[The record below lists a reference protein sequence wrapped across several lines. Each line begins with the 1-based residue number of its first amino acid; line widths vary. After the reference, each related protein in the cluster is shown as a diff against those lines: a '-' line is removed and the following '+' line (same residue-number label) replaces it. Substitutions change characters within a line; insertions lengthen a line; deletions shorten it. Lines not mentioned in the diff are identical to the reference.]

1 MIANAEK
8 VTFKRKGWSYR
19 TAAPVLG
26 VTYQYLCDVL
36 NGRRQSTRLL
46 RKVRSLPHQPAAR

>member
-1 MIANAEK
+1 MKQHPDK
-8 VTFKRKGWSYR
+8 VTFKEKGWSYR